1 MTESSLVIAKLLPLI
16 RDRGYVSGERIG
28 SERELAERFE
38 VSRPI
43 LREALSVLESMR
55 VIERRPQSGIYMRDT
70 REVSLDLLALE
81 SDLGLPLSMQDVRDL
96 NEFRQMLEVQA
107 IGLACRN
114 RSDEDLA
121 AIDAILQLSQQRLTA
136 GESLAAQ
143 DADFHM
149 AICAASGNQL
159 IRRAAHS
166 FWLASAARRE
176 LYFAN
181 PENARR
187 SLRQHRALRDAIG
200 ARDTTAAMEVL
211 GQHLGNVER
220 FWLAHVGAQGGVS
233 TSKRKSQ

>member
-28 SERELAERFE
+28 SERDLAERFE
-38 VSRPI
+38 VSRPM

-55 VIERRPQSGIYMRDT
+55 VVERRPQSGIFMRDT

-81 SDLGLPLSMQDVRDL
+81 SDLGLPLSPQDVRDL

-114 RSDEDLA
+114 RSEEDLA
-121 AIDAILQLSQQRLTA
+121 IIDAILQLSQQRLAA

-149 AICAASGNQL
+149 AICTASGNRL

-166 FWLASAARRE
+166 FWLASSARRE
-176 LYFAN
+176 LYFADSG
-181 PENARR
+181 NARR
-187 SLRQHRALRDAIG
+187 SLRQHRALREAIG
-200 ARDTTAAMEVL
+200 AGDTSAAMEVL

-220 FWLAHVGAQGGVS
+220 FWLAHVGAQGGGGAS
-233 TSKRKSQ
+233 RRK

>member
-1 MTESSLVIAKLLPLI
+1 MI

-28 SERELAERFE
+28 SERDLADRFD
-38 VSRPI
+38 VSRPM

-70 REVSLDLLALE
+70 REVSLDLLALQ
-81 SDLGLPLSMQDVRDL
+81 SDLGLPLSQEDVRDL

-121 AIDAILQLSQQRLTA
+121 AIDAILQLSQQRLAA

-143 DADFHM
+143 DAQFHM
-149 AICAASGNQL
+149 AICAASGNRL

-166 FWLASAARRE
+166 FWLASSARRE

-181 PENARR
+181 AENARR

-200 ARDTTAAMEVL
+200 ARDTSAAMEVL
-211 GQHLGNVER
+211 GLHLGNVER
-220 FWLAHVGAQGGVS
+220 FWRDHVGAQGGG
-233 TSKRKSQ
+233 TSGRK

>member
-1 MTESSLVIAKLLPLI
+1 MPEASPVLARLLPLI
-16 RDRGYVSGERIG
+16 RDRGYVPGERIG
-28 SERELAERFE
+28 SERDLAERFE
-38 VSRPI
+38 VSRPL

-55 VIERRPQSGIYMRDT
+55 VIERRPQSGIYMRDA

-81 SDLGLPLSMQDVRDL
+81 SDLGLPLSQQDVRDL

-114 RSDEDLA
+114 RSDADLA
-121 AIDAILQLSQQRLTA
+121 AIDAILQRSQQRLDA

-149 AICAASGNQL
+149 AICAASGNRL

-176 LYFAN
+176 VYFADAG
-181 PENARR
+181 NARR
-187 SLRQHRALRDAIG
+187 SLRQHRALRDAIVAG
-200 ARDTTAAMEVL
+200 DTSAAMEVL
-211 GQHLGNVER
+211 GQHLGTVEH
-220 FWLAHVGAQGGVS
+220 FWLAHVGAQGSGGAS
-233 TSKRKSQ
+233 GRKP